1 MSAGLVLAIA
11 VPVLLVLAAAALLT
25 TVRRR
30 DRDVVGDLTREATAA
45 DKSAIVSAEAPAGDA
60 AEARERSDATRAAI
74 AKATPAASPAT
85 RSRAV
90 AVRDAEE
97 IGVTRRQ
104 FFNRGILGATIMSIS
119 GFGAA
124 SVAFLWPGEGGGF
137 GGIIAAPAKLEDL
150 KATFEADRAPVYV
163 PEAKSYL
170 QPYPTD
176 ASVLAAA
183 EKVYEGDVLAG
194 MQQGIVALWQTCP
207 HLGCR
212 VPWCQT
218 SQWFECPCHG
228 SKYNRVGEKTGG
240 PAPRGMDRF
249 GVLIGGDGSVS
260 IDTGTTVEGPAIGT
274 NTTGQ
279 NAEGP
284 FCV

>member
-1 MSAGLVLAIA
+1 MSAGLVLVIAIPLLLLLA
-11 VPVLLVLAAAALLT
+11 AGVLLA

-30 DRDVVGDLTREATAA
+30 DRDAVADLTREARAA
-45 DKSAIVSAEAPAGDA
+45 DRSAIATTEAPASDA
-60 AEARERSDATRAAI
+60 AEARERSDATKAAI
-74 AKATPAASPAT
+74 AKAEAATPAT
-85 RSRAV
+85 RTRAL
-90 AVRDAEE
+90 AVRDPEE

-104 FFNRGILGATIMSIS
+104 FFNRGILGATLMSIG

-150 KATFEADRAPVYV
+150 KATFEADKAPVYV

-176 ASVLAAA
+176 PAVLAAA
-183 EKVYEGDVLAG
+183 AGVYSGDVLAG
-194 MQQGIVALWQTCP
+194 MEQGIVALWQTCP

-249 GVLIGGDGSVS
+249 GVLIGGDGSVQ

-274 NTTGQ
+274 DTTGQ